1 MDGRMSC
8 KAQDL
13 ASRCWIKL
21 GLTGILRNRDGKAA
35 LLLCFALLRYSL
47 FNCLFVPR
55 RAILERERKG
65 KSSPD
70 EGRFFSI
77 VKWTND

>member
-35 LLLCFALLRYSL
+35 LLLCFASLL
-47 FNCLFVPR
+47 V
-55 RAILERERKG
+55 I
-65 KSSPD
+65 
-70 EGRFFSI
+70 
-77 VKWTND
+77 